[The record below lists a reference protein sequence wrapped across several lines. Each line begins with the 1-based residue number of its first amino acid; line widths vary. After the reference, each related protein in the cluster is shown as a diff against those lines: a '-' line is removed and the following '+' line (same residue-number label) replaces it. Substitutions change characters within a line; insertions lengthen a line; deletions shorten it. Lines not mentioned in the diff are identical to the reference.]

1 MTTIDWTSVFMW
13 YERIQDA
20 DEARRAA
27 WLRQLQDQPEPIQQA
42 VRQMLAADA
51 HDSFMQQPPLT
62 RLTPGDS
69 ERTML
74 GQYQL
79 LNTVAV
85 GGMGQVYQAVN
96 TAADVA
102 IHVALKVIRKDLADD
117 SLTDRF
123 AREKSI
129 LSRLQHPH
137 IARLVDSGLADG
149 EPYLATEWVDGVKL
163 SQYIRDHNPELS
175 ERLQL
180 FLHITAAVA
189 HAHNQLILHRDLK
202 PDNIMIDAHQQ
213 VKLLDFGIARMLD
226 PQVNET
232 GSTQMFTPEYA
243 APEQVTG
250 QPSTVQTDV
259 YALGLVLYYLITGRP
274 RFDFRELPWQARIEA
289 ITEPKPISPGEPLAN
304 PAGKSVKPDLA
315 LIINQ
320 ACHPQPARR
329 YTSVA
334 ALAEDVNRFIHH
346 RPVVAAGDDWWYRS
360 RLFFKRHTLAS
371 ALISFSL
378 FSLLLGLGF
387 SQQARLE
394 ARQSETLA
402 IREAEKNRQIR
413 LFYDALLQ
421 QASPIHGGNT
431 ELSFREVL
439 TGTDPDYDIHDI
451 DDELL
456 KAEIAAQIASLY
468 GQYGETARRFE
479 HASLAREVYQR
490 HLPERVDSYVNI
502 SNNMALNTLKNG
514 EPETAIEL
522 LRQTLK
528 TIKNHTPDA
537 AELTETHITLGQ
549 ALGQSGDHEQA
560 KNHYVL
566 ARTLAEPINY
576 REGLGKIDYYQ
587 TFLPGLSDA
596 EKWLALQSA
605 EQHFTAALPDTHPNL
620 LSIRNSLAVLF
631 KDRGDYQAAEQLLR
645 LIGQAEKQQSGQVSI
660 NTLINHADSLFYLG
674 QTQAAQDIIQQALT
688 QLDEQAIDRG
698 ISRLS
703 ATIIAGRIHADL
715 LNHEL
720 AAQLLTQA
728 QSQITEQWP
737 GVAVFQLIMDSYL
750 LELSNKAGAPEYDR
764 SWTADLEHR
773 TAQLDTSVSRNRRI
787 ALNAYLALA
796 MWHLINES
804 PKAAELIEST
814 RTELSQQPARQGWPL
829 HVLEVMQPNRDA
841 DRTSTSLNWL
851 QSQYTAN
858 HLYLQLPQMNRHE

>member
-1 MTTIDWTSVFMW
+1 MTNIDWTSVFTW
-13 YERIQDA
+13 YERIQDV
-20 DEARRAA
+20 DEAQRVA
-27 WLRQLQDQPEPIQQA
+27 WLRQLHDQPEPIQQA

-85 GGMGQVYQAVN
+85 GGMGQVFKAIN
-96 TAADVA
+96 SDADVA

-117 SLTDRF
+117 SLSDRF

-129 LSRLQHPH
+129 LARLQHPH
-137 IARLVDSGLADG
+137 IARLVDSGVADG

-163 SQYIRDHNPELS
+163 SQHISDHNPGLP

-180 FLHITAAVA
+180 FLQTASAVA
-189 HAHNQLILHRDLK
+189 HAHNLLILHRDLK

-226 PQVNET
+226 PQLNET

-250 QPSTVQTDV
+250 QASTIQTDV
-259 YALGLVLYYLITGRP
+259 YALGLILFYLITGQP

-289 ITEPKPISPGEPLAN
+289 ITEPEPISSGEPMTN

-320 ACHPQPARR
+320 ACHPQPTRR
-329 YTSVA
+329 YASVA
-334 ALAEDVNRFIHH
+334 ALAEDVNRFLQH

-378 FSLLLGLGF
+378 FSLLLGLGL

-421 QASPIHGGNT
+421 QASPVYGGNT
-431 ELSFREVL
+431 EISFREVL
-439 TGTDPDYDIHDI
+439 TGTDPDYDIDRI
-451 DDELL
+451 EDDLL
-456 KAEIAAQIASLY
+456 KAEIAAQISSLY
-468 GQYGETARRFE
+468 EQYGETERRLT
-479 HASLAREVYQR
+479 HANLARDIYRQ
-490 HLPERVDSYVNI
+490 HLPERINSYVNI
-502 SNNMALNTLKNG
+502 SNNLALSHIKNG
-514 EPETAIEL
+514 EPKVAIEL
-522 LRQTLK
+522 LRQTLEA
-528 TIKNHTPDA
+528 TQNFTTDA
-537 AELTETHITLGQ
+537 TELAETHINLGQ
-549 ALGQSGDHEQA
+549 ALGQTGDHEQA
-560 KNHYVL
+560 RHQYRL
-566 ARTLAEPINY
+566 ARALAGPVGY
-576 REGLGKIDYYQ
+576 REGLGKIEYYQ
-587 TFLPGLSDA
+587 TFIPGLSDA
-596 EKWLALQSA
+596 DKLRALQAA
-605 EQHFTAALPDTHPNL
+605 EQHFTAALPAAHPNL
-620 LSIRNSLAVLF
+620 LSIRNSLAILF
-631 KDRGDYQAAEQLLR
+631 KDRGDYQAAERLLQQVA
-645 LIGQAEKQQSGQVSI
+645 QAESQQSGHASV

-674 QTQAAQDIIQQALT
+674 RTQAALETIDQALSR
-688 QLDEQAIDRG
+688 LDEQAIENG

-703 ATIIAGRIHADL
+703 ATIIAGRIHGDL
-715 LNHEL
+715 NNHEQ
-720 AAQLLTQA
+720 AAQLLAQA
-728 QSQITEQWP
+728 QSQITTQWP
-737 GVAVFQLIMDSYL
+737 QVAVFQLIMDSYL
-750 LELSNKAGAPEYDR
+750 LELSNKAGAPVYDR
-764 SWTADLEHR
+764 TWAAALAER
-773 TAQLDTSVSRNRRI
+773 TAQLDTSSSRNRRI

-796 MWHLINES
+796 MWHLLNDSTE
-804 PKAAELIEST
+804 AAVLIEQA
-814 RTELSQQPARQGWPL
+814 RTELNQQPERQGWPV
-829 HVLEVMQPNRDA
+829 HVLEVMPSNRDP
-841 DRTSTSLNWL
+841 DRRTSSLNWL
-851 QSQYTAN
+851 QSHYPAN
-858 HLYLQLPQMNRHE
+858 HLYQQLLPNSPHE